1 MSVIGCD
8 HYDNDDGGDV
18 EVVVVV
24 NMMVVDMVEVE
35 VVMEKVVVVVDEVE
49 VEVEEVV

>member
-1 MSVIGCD
+1 MFVYMSVIGCD

-24 NMMVVDMVEVE
+24 VVNMMVVDMVEVE
-35 VVMEKVVVVVDEVE
+35 VVM
-49 VEVEEVV
+49 